1 MHIPDGIVSPAAA
14 IAGYGLA
21 GGATWFCLKKID
33 RTGNATEQ
41 IPKAALLTAGFFA
54 ISLIHVPT
62 PPFGSIHLLLNGL
75 IGIVLGYLAFP
86 AIAIGL
92 FFQAVLFQH
101 GGLSTLGLNAVLM
114 GLPALLAHGWF
125 QLGRRWQRPWQQGT
139 IAFVAG
145 AGALIASAAIFST
158 LAIAHIPADL
168 DAGLERAG
176 IIAGLALYS
185 IQALIEGAFTT
196 MAVAYFARVKP
207 ELLEQRP

>member
-33 RTGNATEQ
+33 RAGNVSEQ
-41 IPKAALLTAGFFA
+41 IPKAALLTAGFFT
-54 ISLIHVPT
+54 ISLIHVPM
-62 PPFGSIHLLLNGL
+62 PFGSIHLLLNGL
-75 IGIVLGYLAFP
+75 IGIVLGHLAFP

-101 GGLSTLGLNAVLM
+101 GGLSTLGLNASLM
-114 GLPALLAHGWF
+114 GIPALLAYGLF
-125 QLGRRWQRPWQQGT
+125 QLGQRWQRPWQQGT
-139 IAFVAG
+139 VCFVAG
-145 AGALIASAAIFST
+145 AGALILSAAIFST

-168 DAGLERAG
+168 DANLERAG
-176 IIAGLALYS
+176 IVAGLAIYS
-185 IQALIEGAFTT
+185 IQAAIEGTFTA

-207 ELLEQRP
+207 ELLENRL

>member
-1 MHIPDGIVSPAAA
+1 MHLPDGIVSPAVA

-21 GGATWFCLKKID
+21 GGITWFCLKNID
-33 RTGNATEQ
+33 RAGNATKQ
-41 IPKAALLTAGFFA
+41 IPKAALLTAGFFT
-54 ISLIHVPT
+54 ISSIHVPL
-62 PPFGSIHLLLNGL
+62 PFGSIHLLLNGL

-114 GLPALLAHGWF
+114 GLPALLAYGLY
-125 QLGRRWQRPWQQGT
+125 QLSQRWRHPWQQGT
-139 IAFVAG
+139 LAFIAG
-145 AGALIASAAIFST
+145 GGALLASAAIFST

-168 DAGLERAG
+168 DADLERAG

-185 IQALIEGAFTT
+185 IQALVEAAFTV

-207 ELLEQRP
+207 ELLGKRS